1 MFFKNPDYFVISAN
15 DNGMTIRIK
24 ATNKIVTVNRV
35 VGDVLIDFNNE
46 QYNSDHRFERHN
58 SKPFFKNDE
67 TEIHKLGSLPDRSSL
82 EVTSVYE
89 KEKILDDLIN
99 KEDAKTRKKLID
111 LLPEAVATLT
121 DKQKYVIKRYYFDR
135 LKKKVIAKELG
146 ISAMMVSKHTHAG
159 LAKLHKFYQNVFKKM
174 N

>member
-1 MFFKNPDYFVISAN
+1 M
-15 DNGMTIRIK
+15 
-24 ATNKIVTVNRV
+24 
-35 VGDVLIDFNNE
+35 
-46 QYNSDHRFERHN
+46 
-58 SKPFFKNDE
+58 
-67 TEIHKLGSLPDRSSL
+67 
-82 EVTSVYE
+82 TSVYE

-146 ISAMMVSKHTHAG
+146 ISAMMVSKHTHAV